1 MDPNARLGKD
11 QIDRI
16 AQKHGQHFSDSGDKT
31 FNLFSQNPWFVGRL
45 LPITKRFTTRR
56 LIDLPAGL
64 IDAFEK
70 LLSQP
75 KEEQGNILK
84 DLAIRTLS

>member
-1 MDPNARLGKD
+1 MVCRTP
-11 QIDRI
+11 
-16 AQKHGQHFSDSGDKT
+16 
-31 FNLFSQNPWFVGRL
+31 

-56 LIDLPAGL
+56 LIDLQAGL
-64 IDAFEK
+64 IEAFEK

-84 DLAIRTLS
+84 DLAIRSLS